1 VFGDIEL
8 LKRTAPEL
16 DRWRITYLNEI
27 PTSALVRRSALEE
40 VGGWQLRLGY
50 EDWDLDVALAGAGWE
65 GVYVPGAISR
75 YYRQHGPR
83 MLQEALRIHARLV
96 DEIRR
101 RSPTLFERRAANWRA
116 SRAPWRLKLLVPV
129 LARLPFL
136 GPYGRQRLIHLTA
149 DPRRVLRVALRRRV
163 LARRMRRH

>member
-1 VFGDIEL
+1 
-8 LKRTAPEL
+8 
-16 DRWRITYLNEI
+16 
-27 PTSALVRRSALEE
+27 
-40 VGGWQLRLGY
+40 
-50 EDWDLDVALAGAGWE
+50 
-65 GVYVPGAISR
+65 
-75 YYRQHGPR
+75 